1 MEETKWMIVIT
12 TSLFLLTFLILLKL
26 TQKKQSN
33 HKNLPPS
40 PPSLPLIGHLHLIK
54 QPLHRSLH
62 NLTNTY
68 GHVFFLRF
76 GTRNVLVVSSPS
88 AVEECLSNNDITFAN
103 RSVTLAGKYL
113 NYNNTTLGFSSYGEL
128 WRKLRRLTTMELFST
143 NRVAMFAKV
152 REEEVKFLIK
162 QIFEGCKGEIMS
174 KVDLKTKTLE
184 LSFNTM
190 LRVISG
196 KRYYGEDDDDAL
208 EGKEFQVL
216 INEYIELLG
225 SGSLND
231 YFPILKWI
239 DFQGMKKK
247 MVKFMKKMDSFLQKL
262 VDEKRRNWSNEQRNM
277 TLIDVMLDLQQKEP
291 EFYTEEIVKGVIL
304 VMLVA
309 GSETSARTME
319 WAFSLL
325 LNHPE
330 IMSKV
335 TEEINTCMDKDHLMN
350 ESDASKLK
358 YLQNVITETLRL
370 YPVTPLLI
378 PHESSN
384 DCKVCGYDIPR
395 GTILLVNLWTLHR
408 DPNLWV
414 DPTSFVPERFEE
426 IELVSEI
433 YYNMIPFGAGRRAC
447 PGSVLAKRF
456 MANAIASLIQCFEWE
471 RIGNEELDMTEGVG
485 ITMPKLE
492 PLIALCRPRQDMVR
506 VLSNI

>member
-1 MEETKWMIVIT
+1 M
-12 TSLFLLTFLILLKL
+12 
-26 TQKKQSN
+26 Q
-33 HKNLPPS
+33 
-40 PPSLPLIGHLHLIK
+40 
-54 QPLHRSLH
+54 
-62 NLTNTY
+62 
-68 GHVFFLRF
+68 
-76 GTRNVLVVSSPS
+76 
-88 AVEECLSNNDITFAN
+88 
-103 RSVTLAGKYL
+103 
-113 NYNNTTLGFSSYGEL
+113 
-128 WRKLRRLTTMELFST
+128 
-143 NRVAMFAKV
+143 
-152 REEEVKFLIK
+152 
-162 QIFEGCKGEIMS
+162 
-174 KVDLKTKTLE
+174 
-184 LSFNTM
+184 
-190 LRVISG
+190 
-196 KRYYGEDDDDAL
+196 
-208 EGKEFQVL
+208 
-216 INEYIELLG
+216 
-225 SGSLND
+225 
-231 YFPILKWI
+231 
-239 DFQGMKKK
+239 
-247 MVKFMKKMDSFLQKL
+247 
-262 VDEKRRNWSNEQRNM
+262 
-277 TLIDVMLDLQQKEP
+277 
-291 EFYTEEIVKGVIL
+291 

-330 IMSKV
+330 IMNKV
-335 TEEINTCMDKDHLMN
+335 TEEINTCMHQDHLMN

-384 DCKVCGYDIPR
+384 DCKVCGYDIPK

-414 DPTSFVPERFEE
+414 DPTRFVPERFEE
-426 IELVSEI
+426 MELVGEI

-492 PLIALCRPRQDMVR
+492 PLVALCRPRQDMVR

>member
-1 MEETKWMIVIT
+1 MEETKWIIP

-62 NLTNTY
+62 NLANTY
-68 GHVFFLRF
+68 GHVFFIHV
-76 GTRNVLVVSSPS
+76 GTRNILVVSSPS
-88 AVEECLSNNDITFAN
+88 AVEECLSNNDLTFAN

-113 NYNNTTLGFSSYGEL
+113 NYNNTTLGFSSYGDI
-128 WRKLRRLTTMELFST
+128 WRKLRRLTTMELFSA
-143 NRVAMFAKV
+143 NRLAMFTKV
-152 REEEVKFLIK
+152 REDEVKLLIK

-184 LSFNTM
+184 LSFNIM

-196 KRYYGEDDDDAL
+196 KRYYGEDDVAL
-208 EGKEFQVL
+208 GGKEFQIL
-216 INEYIELLG
+216 MNEYIELLG
-225 SGSLND
+225 SGNLND
-231 YFPILKWI
+231 FFAILEWI
-239 DFQGMKKK
+239 DFQGKKKK
-247 MVKFMKKMDSFLQKL
+247 MVKLMKKMDSFLQKL
-262 VDEKRRNWSNEQRNM
+262 VDEKRRNWSNDQRNM

-309 GSETSARTME
+309 GSETSATTME

-330 IMSKV
+330 IMNKV
-335 TEEINTCMDKDHLMN
+335 REEINTCMHQDRLMN
-350 ESDASKLK
+350 ESGASKLT
-358 YLQNVITETLRL
+358 YLQNVIMETLRL
-370 YPVTPLLI
+370 YPVAPLLI

-384 DCKVCGYDIPR
+384 DCNVCGFDIPK
-395 GTILLVNLWTLHR
+395 GTMLLVNLWTLHR

-414 DPTSFVPERFEE
+414 NPTRFVPERFEE
-426 IELVSEI
+426 RELDSEI
-433 YYNMIPFGAGRRAC
+433 YTMIPFGVGRRAC

-456 MANAIASLIQCFEWE
+456 MANAIASLIQCFEWK
-471 RIGNEELDMTEGVG
+471 RIGNEEIDMAEGIG
-485 ITMPKLE
+485 LTMPKVE
-492 PLIALCRPRQDMVR
+492 PLVALCRPRQVMVK
-506 VLSNI
+506 VLSDI